1 MTNSNHPLSD
11 LINQTGTEI
20 QEKKDL
26 ERKEGRVRFSS
37 LVSVAIVDLQNSI
50 NPTKTTRTTS

>member
-20 QEKKDL
+20 QEKKRL
-26 ERKEGRVRFSS
+26 RRKEGRVRFSS

>member
-1 MTNSNHPLSD
+1 MN
-11 LINQTGTEI
+11 INPR
-20 QEKKDL
+20 KKRL